1 MSAKQSKVAATYSG
15 AGIRAEAKKSK
26 VVFKNVLDT
35 PFNIPWPEISNDNN
49 AIVLDV
55 LCELLHPI
63 KSYHHTHS
71 AEINKEKKSKK
82 KEAKEKSKKTTHE
95 VTKPNPALAATATPS
110 LALNPTTTEIPHI
123 LTHTVI
129 GINSVTKELE
139 KSIQNI
145 KDHPPPS
152 AVYVCKGDLSPSH
165 LYSHIGTMV
174 AMLPGTL
181 LFPLTRGS
189 EKKLSEALGMQA
201 VGAVAIKAASVNAT
215 DLVMVTSRMVEPINV
230 PWLPKAS
237 ALVVEDKA
245 PVTTKPATAP
255 AGSGS
260 DIKAIALSE
269 PTSSTLNKSIGSTK
283 DGNAQSWIPTNIKA
297 VKTTMPIV
305 TKTPQKPNSN
315 PNPNN
320 DSANQGKQKQQNQQK
335 GSNNNLNHNQMNKGK
350 KHPSDPSDQGE
361 GGKGKKAKNK

>member
-35 PFNIPWPEISNDNN
+35 PFNVPWPEVSNDSN

-55 LCELLHPI
+55 LCELLKPI
-63 KSYHHTHS
+63 KNYHHTHS
-71 AEINKEKKSKK
+71 AEIKKEKKSRK
-82 KEAKEKSKKTTHE
+82 KEAKEKNKKTAQE
-95 VTKPNPALAATATPS
+95 GAKPNPVLATISTPLS
-110 LALNPTTTEIPHI
+110 SKSTTTETPLI
-123 LTHTVI
+123 LAHAVI

-152 AVYVCKGDLSPSH
+152 AIYVCKDDLSPAH

-189 EKKLSEALGMQA
+189 EKKLAEALGMQA
-201 VGAVAIKAASVNAT
+201 VGAVAIKAGSTEAT

-230 PWLPKAS
+230 SWLPKAT
-237 ALVVEDKA
+237 A
-245 PVTTKPATAP
+245 PVVKDKTPVTSKPETMPTESDRVIKTTST
-255 AGSGS
+255 
-260 DIKAIALSE
+260 SE
-269 PTSSTLNKSIGSTK
+269 PPSTTPNTSGTIK
-283 DGNAQSWIPTNIKA
+283 DGSSQTWIPTNIKA
-297 VKTTMPIV
+297 VKTVMPIV
-305 TKTPQKPNSN
+305 TKTPQKPNAN
-315 PNPNN
+315 THNN
-320 DSANQGKQKQQNQQK
+320 NSTSQGKGQKQPQNQQK
-335 GSNNNLNHNQMNKGK
+335 GNNNNNSDQMNKGK
-350 KHPSDPSDQGE
+350 KHSSDPSDGQGE
-361 GGKGKKAKNK
+361 RGKGKKAKNK